1 VLNTSAFDNY
11 RCRAKNDL
19 GVIERITRLEQGDK
33 PPAPTNF
40 ELRGFN
46 SNTFDVVL
54 SAPRGPPDSPMGV
67 NGFRI
72 EYMTEMEFKSEAGK
86 WTNARRKDYPFEEGE
101 LGKLK
106 KGRKSLG
113 KIQLF
118 ISYLTSYILF

>member
-1 VLNTSAFDNY
+1 
-11 RCRAKNDL
+11 
-19 GVIERITRLEQGDK
+19 
-33 PPAPTNF
+33 
-40 ELRGFN
+40 
-46 SNTFDVVL
+46 
-54 SAPRGPPDSPMGV
+54 MGV